1 MASLSS
7 PVISRACLAPHNSA
21 AFHRR
26 GGNPSAAGISE
37 SSLPHRRRTPD
48 GLALSSWGMNNAFF
62 PIKGTST
69 RRVPAAVGPALADLV
84 PSAGDF
90 ISNLPFPQWVTWLL
104 GAFVLA
110 VPTYRSFR
118 QIQERAEAT
127 AEAAIEVIDH
137 VAEAVEKVAEDVA
150 EAFPENERIK
160 DATTKIKKIADHV
173 EEDVDKAE
181 AFLDKVDEIEA
192 QIDALVDNVEKRKP
206 QRSS

>member
-7 PVISRACLAPHNSA
+7 PVISRGLAPHNSA

-26 GGNPSAAGISE
+26 GGNPAGISE
-37 SSLPHRRRTPD
+37 SSLSHRRRTPD
-48 GLALSSWGMNNAFF
+48 GLTLSSWGMNNAFF
-62 PIKGTST
+62 PVKGTT
-69 RRVPAAVGPALADLV
+69 RRAPAAVDPALADLV

-90 ISNLPFPQWVTWLL
+90 ISNLPFPKWVTWLF

-118 QIQERAEAT
+118 QLQERAEQT

-137 VAEAVEKVAEDVA
+137 VAEAAEKVAEDVA

-160 DATTKIKKIADHV
+160 DVTTKIKKIADHI

-181 AFLDKVDEIEA
+181 AFLDKVDEIEE
-192 QIDALVDNVEKRKP
+192 QIDALVDKVEKRKS